1 MAVDPQTSEAISI
14 LTRLALAEADPVR
27 LESIQKDLQ
36 SWQWEASRQD
46 PWFFLRN
53 LAITKNENPDAD
65 SAPYQPFPNKQYLKL
80 MLDHWN
86 RVMAKPENK
95 IGAVLKSRQMMASW
109 FYEAMFLY
117 ICLTSSAKRLCWQ
130 SKKAEDSNEALKRI
144 IGIWERLPDAIKEQH
159 PMEEKFLHLHF
170 PRSNC
175 DIHGI
180 AQGPDQVRQFT
191 WSHAVIDEAGFQEF
205 AEQAYFALLPALGKH
220 GVCFLVSTAAPSF
233 FETIFTP
240 HVMESHK
247 TEMRGFESWSNHNG
261 VEAIYLNW
269 RADPDKTEE
278 WADKAAIKYGGRESA
293 WWRGEM
299 EGDFGAQRGGLV
311 FPQFGMET
319 HTIPEMKEI
328 PQEWPKYRVIDPGYG
343 ESACAVGW
351 FTVNPHDR
359 MLILY
364 RELYVHGKTVKEI
377 APRIK
382 ALSGKEEY
390 EYTIIDPSA
399 FAQTLAASG
408 RSIADLFVENGI
420 VVNPAYRDATKKH
433 QIQNFAALLVVSEY
447 GQPSFKATRNCEN
460 FIAEILKYRW
470 REVPDGSPRPETPVK
485 VDDHMIDTCVPGWSM
500 IRCRDGDKR
509 MDLVR
514 VGDEVL
520 TRDGWKRVLCHA
532 ETSENA
538 ELWMVRHEGGRL
550 IATGNHP
557 VWVEGFGFKR
567 LDQLTESDTL
577 LGCESQNTWIGS
589 SSTEPGI
596 GGMPVGRTTAH
607 HKKES
612 YEEQTSFI
620 ETSGSTT
627 TVQSQMA
634 CASITGME
642 MRLTTPSKTSNSW
655 EGRITPPITVS
666 RGLTSGTLRPSK
678 TLTGFAIRLQRGTEA
693 KKGSNG
699 TPRTQSE
706 HGLRLSQLSVSAL
719 FAERPRQLV
728 IAERSSGVLRS
739 AHRERVGRPASMM
752 NPAYASD
759 AKPNTDATDTRA
771 SDFATRPV
779 RVLSAPVKLDMTDRV
794 FNIEVEGTPEFFA
807 DGILVHNC
815 LYMAASLNLKSVS
828 ERVIGRDPL
837 RPWYEGTDRR
847 RIKADSARLREE
859 FYAAGT
865 EYEP

>member
-567 LDQLTESDTL
+567 LDQLTES
-577 LGCESQNTWIGS
+577 E
-589 SSTEPGI
+589 
-596 GGMPVGRTTAH
+596 
-607 HKKES
+607 
-612 YEEQTSFI
+612 
-620 ETSGSTT
+620 
-627 TVQSQMA
+627 
-634 CASITGME
+634 
-642 MRLTTPSKTSNSW
+642 
-655 EGRITPPITVS
+655 
-666 RGLTSGTLRPSK
+666 
-678 TLTGFAIRLQRGTEA
+678 
-693 KKGSNG
+693 
-699 TPRTQSE
+699 
-706 HGLRLSQLSVSAL
+706 RLSQLSVSAL

>member
-1 MAVDPQTSEAISI
+1 VAVDPQTSEAISI

-567 LDQLTESDTL
+567 LDQLTES
-577 LGCESQNTWIGS
+577 E
-589 SSTEPGI
+589 
-596 GGMPVGRTTAH
+596 
-607 HKKES
+607 
-612 YEEQTSFI
+612 
-620 ETSGSTT
+620 
-627 TVQSQMA
+627 
-634 CASITGME
+634 
-642 MRLTTPSKTSNSW
+642 
-655 EGRITPPITVS
+655 
-666 RGLTSGTLRPSK
+666 
-678 TLTGFAIRLQRGTEA
+678 
-693 KKGSNG
+693 
-699 TPRTQSE
+699 
-706 HGLRLSQLSVSAL
+706 RLSQLSVSAL

>member
-220 GVCFLVSTAAPSF
+220 GVCFLISTAAPSF

-567 LDQLTESDTL
+567 LDQLTES
-577 LGCESQNTWIGS
+577 E
-589 SSTEPGI
+589 
-596 GGMPVGRTTAH
+596 
-607 HKKES
+607 
-612 YEEQTSFI
+612 
-620 ETSGSTT
+620 
-627 TVQSQMA
+627 
-634 CASITGME
+634 
-642 MRLTTPSKTSNSW
+642 
-655 EGRITPPITVS
+655 
-666 RGLTSGTLRPSK
+666 
-678 TLTGFAIRLQRGTEA
+678 
-693 KKGSNG
+693 
-699 TPRTQSE
+699 
-706 HGLRLSQLSVSAL
+706 RLSQLSVSAL

>member
-577 LGCESQNTWIGS
+577 LGCESQNTWIG
-589 SSTEPGI
+589 
-596 GGMPVGRTTAH
+596 
-607 HKKES
+607 
-612 YEEQTSFI
+612 
-620 ETSGSTT
+620 
-627 TVQSQMA
+627 
-634 CASITGME
+634 
-642 MRLTTPSKTSNSW
+642 
-655 EGRITPPITVS
+655 
-666 RGLTSGTLRPSK
+666 
-678 TLTGFAIRLQRGTEA
+678 FAIRLQRGTEA

-728 IAERSSGVLRS
+728 IADRSSGVLRS